1 MNTDREDIENTL
13 KLHKEISAILKGHKI
28 EEVTGALT
36 IAIKDS
42 MNKFYYQ
49 LIVNNNQTKEGA
61 KRNVEL
67 LLETIKETVIENL
80 EEFEI

>member
-1 MNTDREDIENTL
+1 
-13 KLHKEISAILKGHKI
+13 
-28 EEVTGALT
+28 VV
-36 IAIKDS
+36 
-42 MNKFYYQ
+42 KFYYQ

>member
-36 IAIKDS
+36 IAINDS